1 MITQLSIQGLAII
14 DTLDIG
20 FAPGFNVITGET
32 GAGKSIL
39 IRALGFLTGAK
50 ASADAV
56 RSGWESATVAG
67 EFIVPK
73 NHPSLTQMAEL
84 GLPVEDGDLVTLLL
98 RRQIHKTGRSHA
110 WINDVPVATTSLKS
124 LGTLLVDVFAQH
136 ENQRLL
142 NPNAHIE
149 YVDSFL
155 DQPALRENVRELG
168 KRAWE
173 QVSALSAQL
182 LALEDG
188 RKQSDY
194 LTFRYQELEKFSP
207 SPEDYAE
214 VRAYCDQAETAR
226 KSRDPVAAALALLEG
241 QDDRVSPLDVGRELV
256 KALGASSALE
266 SYKERAAGCL
276 RELDDLSYELGKL
289 LSTMEFDET
298 RLEESTQ
305 RLFGYQELFR
315 KHAAKDIEGLVG
327 QTEALKA
334 QLAAI
339 HSASDRLEDGLDTL
353 LKTAKALK
361 QACEKLTIARLQAA
375 QTIKSEV
382 ERELHELQMPGS
394 VFQAEFAPTAR
405 PLPDL
410 AFEGLDPALSKK
422 WASVRALAEG
432 LSDHGAERA
441 QFFLSANPGE
451 PPMPL
456 SKTASGGELSRIM
469 LALKKA
475 LAADAETCVL
485 VFDEIDSGISGRVA
499 DVVGRKMKEL
509 CASFQVICISHLPQV
524 AVYADLHLLV
534 AKTGKSDRTQSSI
547 VPLSKEESAREIA
560 RLISGKEVSSSSLAH
575 AKSLIAAA
583 HSARRGKLS
592 QKTPISSALR

>member
-1 MITQLSIQGLAII
+1 MITQLSIKGLAII

-56 RSGWESATVAG
+56 RSGWDSATVAG

-73 NHPSLTQMAEL
+73 NHPSLAQMAEL
-84 GLPVEDGDLVTLLL
+84 GLPVESGESVTLLL
-98 RRQIHKTGRSHA
+98 RRQIHKTGRSNA
-110 WINDVPVATTSLKS
+110 WINDVPVATTSLKA

-155 DQPALRENVRELG
+155 DEPTLRESVRTLG
-168 KRAWE
+168 KRTLE
-173 QVSALSAQL
+173 QVGALADQL
-182 LALEDG
+182 AALEDG

-194 LTFRYQELEKFSP
+194 LTFRYQELEKFAP
-207 SPEDYAE
+207 TAEDYAE

-226 KSRDPVAAALALLEG
+226 KSRDPVATALAILEG
-241 QDDRVSPLDVGRELV
+241 EGDRVSPLDVGRELV
-256 KALGASSALE
+256 KALGASPTLE
-266 SYKERAAGCL
+266 NYKERAAGCL

-289 LSTMEFDET
+289 LSTMEFDEE
-298 RLEESTQ
+298 RLDESTK
-305 RLFGYQELFR
+305 RVFGYQELFR
-315 KHAAKDIEGLVG
+315 KHATKDIEGLVR
-327 QTEALKA
+327 QTEGLKA
-334 QLAAI
+334 QLTAI
-339 HSASDRLEDGLDTL
+339 HSASELLEEGLDAL
-353 LKTAKALK
+353 LKTAKSLK

-375 QTIKSEV
+375 ATIKSEV

-394 VFQAEFAPTAR
+394 VFQAEFTPSAR
-405 PLPDL
+405 PLPEL
-410 AFEGLDPALSKK
+410 AFEGLEPALGKK
-422 WASVRALAEG
+422 WDTVRDLAEG

-509 CASFQVICISHLPQV
+509 CANFQVICISHLPQV
-524 AVYADLHLLV
+524 AVYADQHLLV
-534 AKTGKSDRTQSSI
+534 AKTGKGDRTQSSI
-547 VPLSKEESAREIA
+547 VPLSKEDSAREIA
-560 RLISGKEVSSSSLAH
+560 RLISGKDVSSSSVAH

-583 HSARRGKLS
+583 HASKRAKRSEKRPSL
-592 QKTPISSALR
+592 